1 MHVRVRRSLKYT
13 LLIVGAIVALIAG
26 LIAYGVMFPPTY
38 EAAVDLPGTTS
49 RISVQLQPMHPYL
62 AEYRRYLVLQKGGM
76 PDKRVELFADTGGY
90 SRTQLYKLPDGRFRV
105 DGFFDSVIVDPVQ
118 HQISDA
124 GRVREKG
131 TYLGAFHNVKQ
142 RQWTEWRFL
151 SSAESPEE
159 TLDAEQ
165 RIR

>member
-1 MHVRVRRSLKYT
+1 VHLRVRRSAKYT
-13 LLIVGAIVALIAG
+13 LLTLGIIIALIAG
-26 LIAYGVMFPPTY
+26 FIAWGIMFPPTY
-38 EAAVDLPGTTS
+38 EAAVDLPGTAS
-49 RISVQLQPMHPYL
+49 RIGVQLQPMHPYL
-62 AEYRRYLVLQKGGM
+62 AEYRRWLVLHKAGM
-76 PDKRVELFADTGGY
+76 PDQRVELFADSGGY
-90 SRTQLYKLPDGRFRV
+90 FRTQLYKLPDGRFRV
-105 DGFFDSVIVDPVQ
+105 DGFFDSVIADPVQ

-131 TYLGAFHNVKQ
+131 TYLGAFQNVKQ
-142 RQWTEWRFL
+142 GQWTEWRFL